1 MKKLKSRPLS
11 LGSKIGIL
19 APASPVKDNNE
30 IEASVG
36 LLQNFGYQTVLGETA
51 RPWEG
56 YLAGSDLERRADL
69 ERFWWDDSIEAI
81 WCLRGGYGSTR
92 LLPDLY
98 LGLIERNPKILIG
111 FSDIT
116 GIELGLWQR
125 TKLVSFHGPVL
136 TTLKSKFSVTQ
147 AIRILSGEGVA
158 EPLPWP
164 DVNRDYLVF
173 KKGKVLGPLLGGN
186 LALVSSLLGT
196 GYFPNLEGAILF
208 LEETEEPPYR
218 IDRMLTQLLLV
229 GALDSVAGIIIGRCN
244 PVEGKPETDLIKVFA
259 ERLGK
264 LPCPVAY
271 GFPIGH
277 ITEQWTLPQG
287 ITAEVDFNA
296 GEVILVESPFISERE
311 KGNSKRETT

>member
-1 MKKLKSRPLS
+1 VKKLKSRPLS
-11 LGSKIGIL
+11 LGSKIGII

-36 LLQNFGYQTVLGETA
+36 LLQKLGYQTVLGETA

-81 WCLRGGYGSTR
+81 WCLRGGYGSAR

-98 LGLIERNPKILIG
+98 LGLIARNPKILIG

-136 TTLKSKFSVTQ
+136 TTLKSDFSVNQ
-147 AIRILSGEGVA
+147 AIKILSGEGVA

-164 DVNRDYLVF
+164 EVNRNYLVF
-173 KKGKVLGPLLGGN
+173 KKGKVRGPLLGGN

-196 GYFPNLEGAILF
+196 DYFPNLKGAILF
-208 LEETEEPPYR
+208 LEETEEPAYR
-218 IDRMLTQLLLV
+218 IDRMLTQLLLS
-229 GALDSVAGIIIGRCN
+229 GALDSVVGIIIGRCN
-244 PVEGKPETDLIKVFA
+244 PGEGKPEADLIKVVN
-259 ERLGK
+259 ERLFK
-264 LPCPVAY
+264 LKCPMAY

-277 ITEQWTLPQG
+277 ISEQWTLPQG
-287 ITAEVDFNA
+287 ISAVVDFDV
-296 GEVILVESPFISERE
+296 GELMLAESPFRDI
-311 KGNSKRETT
+311 